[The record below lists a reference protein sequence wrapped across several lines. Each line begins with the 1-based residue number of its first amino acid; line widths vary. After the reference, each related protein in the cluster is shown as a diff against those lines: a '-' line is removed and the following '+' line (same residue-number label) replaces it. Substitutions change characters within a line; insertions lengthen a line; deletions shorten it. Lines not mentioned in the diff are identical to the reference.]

1 MDNGPRVLLVDDEV
15 PLADLYAA
23 WLEDEYDVETAYG
36 GEEALETIDS
46 EIDVVLLD
54 RRMPRVSG
62 DEVLEEIREREL
74 ECRVAM
80 VTAVDPELDIFEMPF
95 DDYLPKPVSEDE
107 LKDVIDRL
115 YRLSE
120 YDRQIQQ
127 YFSLVSKRVTIE
139 AEKRPEEL
147 RSSEGCTR
155 LVDRIESLEGELDT
169 VYENFEDRDL
179 EAVFSGF

>member
-1 MDNGPRVLLVDDEV
+1 MDNGPQVLIVDDES
-15 PLADLYAA
+15 PLADLYAT

-36 GEEALETIDS
+36 GEEALKKIDS
-46 EIDVVLLD
+46 DTDVVLLD

-62 DEVLEEIREREL
+62 DEVLEEIRNREL
-74 ECRVAM
+74 ECRVTM
-80 VTAVDPELDIFEMPF
+80 VTAVDPEFDILEMPF

-107 LKDVIDRL
+107 IKDVIDRL

-147 RSSEGCTR
+147 RSNEEYSE
-155 LVDRIESLEGELDT
+155 LVDRIESLEDELDT
-169 VYENFEDRDL
+169 VYENFENPDL
-179 EAVFSGF
+179 GAIFSEF